1 MDLIA
6 SELDVEMPGA
16 LTEIAPSPEYDP
28 FVDFRERAMF
38 MQAWS
43 SYGVQWPVIHH
54 FAGVRPDM
62 PHHRLAVVQDVPD
75 SWPGL
80 SVSRLCVGNGQIRC
94 RGQQV
99 GQDVYHPGNCS
110 RGLGADHRAHTACRC
125 ARPASV
131 VGWKACF
138 GL

>member
-62 PHHRLAVVQDVPD
+62 PRHRLAVVPDVPD

-80 SVSRLCVGNGQIRC
+80 SVNRLRVGNGQISVAANKS
-94 RGQQV
+94 GKM
-99 GQDVYHPGNCS
+99 YTPG
-110 RGLGADHRAHTACRC
+110 
-125 ARPASV
+125 
-131 VGWKACF
+131 
-138 GL
+138 